1 MAVVLVHSAGCL
13 IPHVWRCHIG
23 ILSILLPPP
32 PSPHHIRW
40 PKSTIS
46 SLGSSNMLS
55 RHRQS
60 GGATTWKLY
69 LYLYKQNK
77 KRRKTTNRGGR
88 NHCRHITIFLSLSI
102 RKIYSVGAMGDE
114 TKHLGDETKDLG
126 GASSQN
132 RPLCH
137 CSRYPGV

>member
-1 MAVVLVHSAGCL
+1 MLDSPRVEVPYRYPLNPIS
-13 IPHVWRCHIG
+13 
-23 ILSILLPPP
+23 PPP

-46 SLGSSNMLS
+46 SLGSPIC
-55 RHRQS
+55 
-60 GGATTWKLY
+60 Y
-69 LYLYKQNK
+69 LGTANQVELPQGNYIYISINKTK

-88 NHCRHITIFLSLSI
+88 NHCRYITIFLSLSI